1 MKWMPFLV
9 NFRLPNFL
17 FVKGDLSIFHV
28 MATAKYFRSLTTSL
42 RTYLH
47 GSVFLFPK
55 KIGPALQSNVFN
67 HILFHFPICVTFYLI
82 KPIQMVSTKSMQPMV
97 KLLCGASRNPKNR
110 EFSLVISFWFTNIEM
125 SDLMAYRMVV
135 AIIHV
140 HPFLINVFPIEL
152 GSLQLDN

>member
-47 GSVFLFPK
+47 GSVFLFRRRL
-55 KIGPALQSNVFN
+55 GPALQSNVFN

-82 KPIQMVSTKSMQPMV
+82 KPIQMVSTKACNQWSSCCVAPLEILKIENSALLYHFDLQILRCQILWHIGWWWQSFMSTPFWSMCF
-97 KLLCGASRNPKNR
+97 LLS
-110 EFSLVISFWFTNIEM
+110 
-125 SDLMAYRMVV
+125 
-135 AIIHV
+135 
-140 HPFLINVFPIEL
+140 
-152 GSLQLDN
+152 